1 MQPRADGL
9 AVPGPS
15 GARTAGRRSAAKVEN
30 VSTNAPTNPAEQPRP
45 WTRHYGE
52 GVPADPRL
60 PDGSLVDLVEESIG
74 KFGSKPAL
82 QFFGA
87 VTDYQ
92 ALGEQIRRAA
102 TGLKK
107 LGVKKG
113 DRVALVLPNC
123 PQHIVAFY
131 AVLRLGAVVVEHN
144 PLYTDRELR
153 HQFEDHGATVAVV
166 WDKVADTLQALP
178 ADIPL
183 HTIISVNLID
193 AMPLGNRLAL
203 KLPLPAVRRTRA
215 SLTVSRSPHKGLR
228 TVIPWKKLLD
238 NRPLRRRHPRPEASD
253 LAVIQYT
260 SGTTGLPKGVML
272 SHANL
277 VANAAQGRAWVP
289 GLRPGKETFYA
300 VLPMFHAYGLT
311 LCLTFA
317 MSLGARLVLFPK
329 FDPDLVLKA
338 VKKTPPTFLPAV
350 PPIYDRIVDGAKKQG
365 VSLKGVRFAISGAMN
380 LPVATVSAWEEATG
394 GYLIE
399 GYGLTETSPVAIGN
413 PMGPTRKPGTVGVPF
428 PLTDIRVVDPENP
441 GIDRA
446 QGEQGELLIRGPQ
459 VFQGYWNKPA
469 ETKAVLLDGGWFR
482 TGDIV
487 TVDEDHFVTIQDR
500 IKELIITGGFNVSP
514 SEVEEA
520 LKRHESVAEAAV
532 VGIGKEGGGEDV
544 VAAVVL
550 KKDADFDAEEIR
562 QYVRRELAA
571 YKVPRRI
578 VQIPDLPRSLIG
590 KVMRRHV
597 RDHIEGPTPA
607 TPAETAGT
615 AGTAETAG
623 TADTA
628 APDSKS

>member
-1 MQPRADGL
+1 MRPAGGTLGTGSGSARREAPR
-9 AVPGPS
+9 
-15 GARTAGRRSAAKVEN
+15 TAAKVEH
-30 VSTNAPTNPAEQPRP
+30 VSTQASSDLTAPERP

-52 GVPADPRL
+52 GVPADLRL
-60 PDGSLVDLVEESIG
+60 PEGSLVDMVEESIR
-74 KFGSKPAL
+74 KFPSKPAL

-87 VTDYQ
+87 LTSYQ
-92 ALGEQIRRAA
+92 SLGEQIRRAA
-102 TGLKK
+102 TGLRK

-131 AVLRLGAVVVEHN
+131 AILRLGAVVVEHN
-144 PLYTDRELR
+144 PMYTDRELR
-153 HQFEDHGATVAVV
+153 HQFEDHGAVVAVA
-166 WDKVADTLQALP
+166 WDKAVDRLQAMP

-183 HTIISVNLID
+183 RSIVSVNLIES
-193 AMPLGNRLAL
+193 MPLKNRLAL
-203 KLPLPAVRRTRA
+203 KLPVPAARKVRNA
-215 SLTVSRSPHKGLR
+215 LTVSKAPTRGAR
-228 TVIPWKKLLD
+228 NVIHWKKLLD
-238 NRPLRRRHPRPEASD
+238 HRPLRRRHPRPEASD

-260 SGTTGLPKGVML
+260 SGTTASPKGAML

-277 VANAAQGRAWVP
+277 MANAAQGRAWVP
-289 GLRPGKETFYA
+289 ELRPGKETFYA

-311 LCLTFA
+311 LCLTTA
-317 MSLGARLVLFPK
+317 MSLGANLVLFPK
-329 FDPDLVLKA
+329 FDADLVLKA

-350 PPIYDRIVDGAKKQG
+350 PPIYDRIAAGAAEQG

-380 LPVATVSAWEEATG
+380 LPASTVQVWEEATG

-441 GIDRA
+441 HVDLPR
-446 QGEQGELLIRGPQ
+446 GEQGELLVRGPQ

-469 ETKAVLLDGGWFR
+469 ETQAALLDGGWFR

-520 LKRHESVAEAAV
+520 LKRHESIADAAV
-532 VGIGKEGGGEDV
+532 VGIGKAGGGEDV

-550 KKDADFDAEEIR
+550 KQDAHFDAEAVR
-562 QYVRRELAA
+562 TYVRNELAA

-578 VQIPDLPRSLIG
+578 VQFPDLPRSLIG

-597 RDHIEGPTPA
+597 RDQL
-607 TPAETAGT
+607 TAPESDAQSRGKDTT
-615 AGTAETAG
+615 APQDKA
-623 TADTA
+623 
-628 APDSKS
+628 

>member
-1 MQPRADGL
+1 MRNGAEEF
-9 AVPGPS
+9 GPE
-15 GARTAGRRSAAKVEN
+15 RSDAWRGPWPAAAKVED
-30 VSTNAPTNPAEQPRP
+30 VSTSGPADLTPSERP

-52 GVPADPRL
+52 GVPVDLTL
-60 PDGSLVDLVEESIG
+60 PEGSLVDMLEASVR

-87 VTDYQ
+87 TTDYQ

-102 TGLKK
+102 AGLKK

-153 HQFEDHGATVAVV
+153 HQFEDHGAMVAVA
-166 WDKVADTLQALP
+166 WDKVVDRLQSLP

-183 HTIISVNLID
+183 HSIVSVNLIES
-193 AMPLGNRLAL
+193 MPLSNRLAL
-203 KLPLPAVRRTRA
+203 KLPVPSARKARSA
-215 SLTVSRSPHKGLR
+215 LTVAKAPRNSPR
-228 TVIPWKKLLD
+228 TVLSWKKLLD
-238 NRPLRRRHPRPEASD
+238 HRPLRRRHPRPDASD

-260 SGTTGLPKGVML
+260 SGTTAAPKGAML
-272 SHANL
+272 SHGNL
-277 VANAAQGRAWVP
+277 VANAAQSRAWVP

-311 LCLTFA
+311 LCLTTA
-317 MSLGARLVLFPK
+317 MSVGARLVLFPK
-329 FDPDLVLKA
+329 FEVDLVLKA

-350 PPIYDRIVDGAKKQG
+350 PPIYDRIVAGAKAQG
-365 VSLKGVRFAISGAMN
+365 VSLEGVRYAISGAMN
-380 LPVATVSAWEEATG
+380 LPISTVKEWEDATG

-413 PMGPTRKPGTVGVPF
+413 PMGPTRRPGTVGVPF

-441 GIDRA
+441 GTDRP

-469 ETKAVLLDGGWFR
+469 ETQAALLPGGWFK

-487 TVDEDHFVTIQDR
+487 SVDEDHYVTVRDR
-500 IKELIITGGFNVSP
+500 LKELIITGGFNVSP
-514 SEVEEA
+514 SEVEDA
-520 LKRHESVAEAAV
+520 LKRHPNVADAAV
-532 VGIGKEGGGEDV
+532 VGINRAGGGEDV

-550 KKDADFDAEEIR
+550 KQDAAFNPEDLR
-562 QYVRRELAA
+562 TYVRKELAG

-597 RDHIEGPTPA
+597 RDHLTAPAPADATDGSPGTPGS
-607 TPAETAGT
+607 GT
-615 AGTAETAG
+615 
-623 TADTA
+623 
-628 APDSKS
+628 